1 MRDET
6 EREIENYNDGT
17 NTLEWKESQK
27 DTYLRYVRDIRNN
40 GREIINILARE
51 TLCNCMDSFTASGKE
66 VQKLGT
72 CFGCRKDFEK
82 EGSH

>member
-51 TLCNCMDSFTASGKE
+51 
-66 VQKLGT
+66 
-72 CFGCRKDFEK
+72 
-82 EGSH
+82 